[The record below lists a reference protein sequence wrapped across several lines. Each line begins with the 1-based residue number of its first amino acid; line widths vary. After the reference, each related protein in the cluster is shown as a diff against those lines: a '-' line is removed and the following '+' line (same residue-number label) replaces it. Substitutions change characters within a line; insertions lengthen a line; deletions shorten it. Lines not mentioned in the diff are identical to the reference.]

1 MSTVNP
7 TLKQIALVE
16 NGWGSIGSKL
26 CQWLQQLAWSRIEN
40 LKTKGLIKVRFKVLR
55 SPI

>member
-7 TLKQIALVE
+7 TSKQIALVE

-26 CQWLQQLAWSRIEN
+26 CQWLQQLAWSRVEK
-40 LKTKGLIKVRFKVLR
+40 LKTKGLVKVWFQVLG
-55 SPI
+55 SPG